1 MTKKQTG
8 KQGLG
13 NMAYVFVGCLIA
25 LGFVLTDKLTNTN
38 EVKEEPTDEVAF
50 QWKTNGMVFIPGG
63 TFIMGNDLG
72 KPDERPAHEVEL
84 SGYWMDATEVTNG
97 DFKKFVEA
105 TGYITVAEKQ
115 PNVEDIEGMDPA
127 QIDPTSLVPGS
138 VCFRVPDH
146 PVTSYENHLQWWTYV
161 PGANWKQPSGA
172 GSSIEG
178 KDNYPVVHIAYEDA
192 EAYCKWAGKRL
203 PTEAEWAFAARGGE
217 KTMRYIWGNEM
228 KPGGEW
234 KANIWQGDFP
244 NGNSLEDKF
253 LAASPVKTFPPNSY
267 GLYDMGGNLWEW
279 TQDWYRP
286 DYYLS
291 SPKKNPK
298 GPSSSYDPQE
308 PHVRKKVTRGGS
320 FLCSDVYCVGY
331 RQTARMKS
339 APDTGLIHTGFRC
352 VSEAPAPIFTQDN

>member
-1 MTKKQTG
+1 MG
-8 KQGLG
+8 
-13 NMAYVFVGCLIA
+13 YVIVGILIV
-25 LGFVLTDKLTNTN
+25 LGFVLTDMLTKGKKIAKTPA
-38 EVKEEPTDEVAF
+38 KEEPF
-50 QWKTNGMVFIPGG
+50 QWSTNGMVYIPGG
-63 TFIMGNDLG
+63 KFIMGNDLG

-84 SGYWMDATEVTNG
+84 DGFWMDTTEVTNA

-115 PNVEDIEGMDPA
+115 PKPEDIEGMDLS
-127 QIDPTSLVPGS
+127 QIDPTALVPGS

-146 PVTSYENHLQWWTYV
+146 PVTSYDNHLQWWTYV
-161 PGANWKQPSGA
+161 AGANWKQPSGP

-178 KDNYPVVHIAYEDA
+178 KGNYPVVHVSYEDA
-192 EAYCKWAGKRL
+192 IAYCQWAGKRL
-203 PTEAEWAFAARGGE
+203 PTEAEWAYAARGGQE
-217 KTMRYIWGNEM
+217 PNRFIWGDEM
-228 KPGGEW
+228 KPNGEW
-234 KANIWQGDFP
+234 QANIWQGDFP

-253 LAASPVKTFPPNSY
+253 LTASPVKTFPPNEY

-286 DYYLS
+286 DYFLS
-291 SPKKNPK
+291 SPKKNPQ

-352 VSEAPAPIFTQDN
+352 VSEAPGPQNTSSN